1 MRFVERDGIDVAST
15 RNYAATVAKGEYL
28 LFLDAD
34 IEVVTTS
41 WLEEMLMYAQRED
54 VGAVGAMI
62 YNLDKTVYHAGI
74 ILGAGANHL
83 AGFQFYGK
91 DKGTVGYMGRLCYSQ
106 NVSAV
111 SADCIMVKSDD
122 FEKVGGFC
130 EELVSYLC
138 GIDFCLR
145 LRNFGKLIV
154 WTPYAELCKC
164 NEGKVV
170 EVFSDV
176 ARFRTLWAKQ
186 LDTCDPYYN
195 PNFICD
201 K

>member
-1 MRFVERDGIDVAST
+1 
-15 RNYAATVAKGEYL
+15 
-28 LFLDAD
+28 
-34 IEVVTTS
+34 
-41 WLEEMLMYAQRED
+41 
-54 VGAVGAMI
+54 
-62 YNLDKTVYHAGI
+62 
-74 ILGAGANHL
+74 
-83 AGFQFYGK
+83 
-91 DKGTVGYMGRLCYSQ
+91 
-106 NVSAV
+106 
-111 SADCIMVKSDD
+111 MVKSDD